1 MIKAAFEP
9 NGQFYQFTQLPF
21 GVINGVPAS
30 QQSIN
35 IIVKEETLKDRFT
48 YLDNVIIK
56 GETEVHDK
64 NLEEFLKVV
73 NKKVT

>member
-1 MIKAAFEP
+1 MIKAAFEA
-9 NGQFYQFTQLPF
+9 NGQFYQF

-35 IIVKEETLKDRFT
+35 IIVKEETLKDRFP
-48 YLDNVIIK
+48 YLDNVIIG

-73 NKKVT
+73 NKKVS